1 DLRIPAG
8 CLNLQ
13 ETASSGPPT
22 PATTSEPQPPQQQCA
37 YFVARKQRQCRLRP
51 LPGQSLCVEHCPA
64 GSAAPGDSRGH
75 RIPCPLDP
83 KHTVYASQ
91 LDRHLTRCN
100 SRPRLVGQPFYRQG
114 VNSCDSPEDRT
125 RDLSWS
131 LLDPPEHVHRRL
143 DQIIALVD
151 SLIPDSDVADQPGD
165 ADQPIWPMMAAQL
178 SNAARR
184 AATSFKS
191 NKRRINKKPPAQKVQ
206 SYSSSSD
213 DDEDDDGEGGSFE
226 NGEPRAVTNLRQQAN
241 LLALAEKSQL
251 LRSPC
256 AYVEFGAGKGHLC
269 HWVARY
275 WFESNSKKGEGEPAD
290 SNAYLL
296 IDRGSVRNKLD
307 CAHKYSG
314 QRFSRI
320 RVDIADLLLRPLLLP
335 PAEGPMKTAVA
346 GSAASSRTL
355 STIAKTSV
363 PIATIEK
370 KPVSMETKSSDPV
383 ASVSIDTETSVSI
396 ATISKSVSI
405 ENKPS
410 DPIASVNAESVAMAT
425 KTSAPTATV
434 EKKPVSL
441 EAKPSNPIASVD
453 TVSVSMET
461 ENSVPKE
468 IIEKKPVSVETKPSD
483 PLAFVNADSVSME
496 TETLVSIETK
506 PSDPVSSVDTVSV
519 SMATTDSDPIASPV
533 GNPVSE
539 TPASSKQKGG
549 KKVAAPAVTT
559 SAADVRAA
567 SRCGVTALGKHLC
580 GAATDL
586 ALRCLAGL
594 DADAEDNNSGSHGC
608 SDSKRARIAGQL
620 AEADRS
626 AGVGPVGGVIALC
639 CHHRCLWSAYVG
651 KRRMASL
658 GIGPEDFHA
667 ISRMA
672 GWATCASKAARLK
685 RKPQEDR
692 RELIGLKCKRLIDSG
707 RVAFLTEQ
715 LGYSARLVRYAKRS
729 DTPENCALLFS
740 RGI

>member
-1 DLRIPAG
+1 
-8 CLNLQ
+8 
-13 ETASSGPPT
+13 ETASSGPPK

-213 DDEDDDGEGGSFE
+213 DDDDEDDDGEGGGFE

-256 AYVEFGAGKGHLC
+256 AYFEFGAGKGHLC

-275 WFESNSKKGEGEPAD
+275 WFESN
-290 SNAYLL
+290 N
-296 IDRGSVRNKLD
+296 
-307 CAHKYSG
+307 
-314 QRFSRI
+314 
-320 RVDIADLLLRPLLLP
+320 
-335 PAEGPMKTAVA
+335 T
-346 GSAASSRTL
+346 
-355 STIAKTSV
+355 V
-363 PIATIEK
+363 P
-370 KPVSMETKSSDPV
+370 
-383 ASVSIDTETSVSI
+383 
-396 ATISKSVSI
+396 
-405 ENKPS
+405 
-410 DPIASVNAESVAMAT
+410 
-425 KTSAPTATV
+425 
-434 EKKPVSL
+434 
-441 EAKPSNPIASVD
+441 
-453 TVSVSMET
+453 
-461 ENSVPKE
+461 
-468 IIEKKPVSVETKPSD
+468 
-483 PLAFVNADSVSME
+483 
-496 TETLVSIETK
+496 
-506 PSDPVSSVDTVSV
+506 V
-519 SMATTDSDPIASPV
+519 SMATTDSDPIASAV

-549 KKVAAPAVTT
+549 KKLAAPAVTT

-594 DADAEDNNSGSHGC
+594 DSDAEDGNSRSHGC

-626 AGVGPVGGVIALC
+626 TGVGPVGGVIALC
-639 CHHRCLWSAYVG
+639 CHQRCLWSAYVG